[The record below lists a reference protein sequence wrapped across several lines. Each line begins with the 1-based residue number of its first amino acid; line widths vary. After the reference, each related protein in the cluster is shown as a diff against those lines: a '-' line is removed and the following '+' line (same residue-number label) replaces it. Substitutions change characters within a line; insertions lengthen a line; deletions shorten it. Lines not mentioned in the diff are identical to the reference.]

1 MVQFLCS
8 SHLLPEESHPSCFSC
23 MPQAAE
29 AYCLTCSVQAH
40 GSWSLNRRPHFLPF
54 SREWGH
60 HAQRPSN
67 RSGNYSAAKT
77 AVLDLFPSPHCWL
90 LVCCGNGNISVMFF
104 FFFPHAAI
112 CAFSGCVRGVLGLT
126 FQLGRSLLSP
136 SHHIFSLWSHHP
148 PPLLPNF
155 VHLGFYFLLQPCV
168 HFPCTGHMWAP

>member
-104 FFFPHAAI
+104 FFFFPMPP
-112 CAFSGCVRGVLGLT
+112 FV
-126 FQLGRSLLSP
+126 LSP
-136 SHHIFSLWSHHP
+136 GVCEGCLALHSSLDGHSSPHP
-148 PPLLPNF
+148 TISSPCGLIPLLHSSQISF
-155 VHLGFYFLLQPCV
+155 
-168 HFPCTGHMWAP
+168 T